1 MEIIHTKA
9 MSYVSILCIVMTI
22 VHIKFYI
29 LLFGIKLFWK
39 HFLYIAFEMLLWKSF
54 SMEIFILGGIPIFSH
69 FSPHCPLVPSTIP
82 NECSYFSFP
91 TAPQTWET
99 LYISL
104 CIFCLYFS
112 CSSWTISTLWGQLNH
127 VKHVSRPISLLS
139 LSLTLVVALSC
150 PSWIILHPWSLRALK
165 LNAFLFPILILHW
178 FFLLVNRLIPAGMLI
193 TIPDS
198 SLPHLHVKLH
208 MFLAP
213 SIGLVPKLVIK
224 LSVFLHDLQ
233 SLLYLFTPQF
243 IPRPLTCW
251 IHYKPEPH
259 LWLLAK

>member
-1 MEIIHTKA
+1 
-9 MSYVSILCIVMTI
+9 MSYVSIFCIVMII
-22 VHIKFYI
+22 VYIKFYI
-29 LLFGIKLFWK
+29 PLFGIKLSWK
-39 HFLYIAFEMLLWKSF
+39 HFLYIAFEMLLWKSL
-54 SMEIFILGGIPIFSH
+54 SMEIFILGGLPIFSH

-99 LYISL
+99 LHISL
-104 CIFCLYFS
+104 CIFCLHFS

-150 PSWIILHPWSLRALK
+150 PFWIILHPWSWMHS
-165 LNAFLFPILILHW
+165 FSPSSFCSW
-178 FFLLVNRLIPAGMLI
+178 FFLLVNRLIPAGML
-193 TIPDS
+193 TTSPDS

-213 SIGLVPKLVIK
+213 SIGLVPKLVVK
-224 LSVFLHDLQ
+224 PSAFLHDLQ
-233 SLLYLFTPQF
+233 PLLYLFTPQF
-243 IPRPLTCW
+243 ILRPLTCW
-251 IHYKPEPH
+251 MHYKPEPH